1 MNQPNARNA
10 ALKILLRVNEQQGY
24 SNLLLNSTLKELHL
38 SVKDKAFA
46 GSLVYGVLE
55 RQITLDYIIAHFS
68 NRRLSEMEP
77 VVRNA
82 LRLGAYQLIYLDKVP
97 SSAAI
102 NETVNC
108 VKVFGAAG
116 AAGFTNAVLHAIDTS
131 GRQIEFPPPKNWK
144 TYLGTRYSAPQWLVR
159 LWAHAYGRECCEEL
173 LKASFGRPPLTVRVN
188 TQKCTAQALMEAL
201 SEEHVLAVT
210 NPIVPN
216 AIDLT
221 STGSIERLNAFQNG
235 WFHVQ
240 DAASQLL
247 CYAFGAKP
255 GERIADVCSAPGGKS
270 FTIAEQM
277 CGEGSVDA
285 FDLYSAR
292 VQLIQ
297 QGAERLGLQNI
308 RTAERNAENGDAAP
322 LYDRVLCDVPCSG
335 LGILRRKPEIRLKSP
350 ETLDNLPS
358 VQYCILVQSSQM
370 VCPGGVLFYSTC
382 TLNPA
387 ENDAIVS
394 RFLNEHPDFSPMPLS
409 LPPWIRRTADEPEHQ
424 ITLMPHIHH
433 TDGFFFAAFRK
444 EFPAKN

>member
-1 MNQPNARNA
+1 MQSSGVILKGIGGFYYVLSGDTVFECKARGIFRKEKQTPLA
-10 ALKILLRVNEQQGY
+10 GDRVLLSAESVPEQ
-24 SNLLLNSTLKELHL
+24 
-38 SVKDKAFA
+38 
-46 GSLVYGVLE
+46 GVIESILE
-55 RQITLDYIIAHFS
+55 RKNSLIRPPVANLDRLFVVASSVEPSLNLFITDKM
-68 NRRLSEMEP
+68 EMCI
-77 VVRNA
+77 R
-82 LRLGAYQLIYLDKVP
+82 D
-97 SSAAI
+97 S
-102 NETVNC
+102 
-108 VKVFGAAG
+108 
-116 AAGFTNAVLHAIDTS
+116 
-131 GRQIEFPPPKNWK
+131 
-144 TYLGTRYSAPQWLVR
+144 
-159 LWAHAYGRECCEEL
+159 AYGRECCEEL

-370 VCPGGVLFYSTC
+370 VCPEIGRAHV
-382 TLNPA
+382 
-387 ENDAIVS
+387 
-394 RFLNEHPDFSPMPLS
+394 
-409 LPPWIRRTADEPEHQ
+409 
-424 ITLMPHIHH
+424 
-433 TDGFFFAAFRK
+433 
-444 EFPAKN
+444 